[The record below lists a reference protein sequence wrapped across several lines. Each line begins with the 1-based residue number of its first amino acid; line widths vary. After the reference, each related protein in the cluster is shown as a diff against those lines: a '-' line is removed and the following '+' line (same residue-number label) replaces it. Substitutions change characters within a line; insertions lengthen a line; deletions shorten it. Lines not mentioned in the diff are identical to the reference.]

1 MKVHAIKNG
10 WTGKVS
16 RFQSG
21 LDNSM

>member
-16 RFQSG
+16 RLQSG